1 MNQKYL
7 KKVALALRNNSKLL
21 REEAN
26 VIRNSNNQKIPGYLE
41 TWNNTTNELEI
52 LRNNSKLLW
61 EEAHAIRKT
70 SINIRNE
77 SKVLIEEAQALTIN
91 SKLLREET
99 QALRNARNQTKMINE
114 KIPSNFDRCNTTNE
128 LQILKKRGTSP

>member
-52 LRNNSKLLW
+52 LEIILNYFEKKLMLL
-61 EEAHAIRKT
+61 EKQ
-70 SINIRNE
+70 
-77 SKVLIEEAQALTIN
+77 VLILEM
-91 SKLLREET
+91 
-99 QALRNARNQTKMINE
+99 NQKY
-114 KIPSNFDRCNTTNE
+114 
-128 LQILKKRGTSP
+128 L

>member
-41 TWNNTTNELEI
+41 T
-52 LRNNSKLLW
+52 
-61 EEAHAIRKT
+61 
-70 SINIRNE
+70 
-77 SKVLIEEAQALTIN
+77 
-91 SKLLREET
+91 
-99 QALRNARNQTKMINE
+99 
-114 KIPSNFDRCNTTNE
+114 
-128 LQILKKRGTSP
+128 